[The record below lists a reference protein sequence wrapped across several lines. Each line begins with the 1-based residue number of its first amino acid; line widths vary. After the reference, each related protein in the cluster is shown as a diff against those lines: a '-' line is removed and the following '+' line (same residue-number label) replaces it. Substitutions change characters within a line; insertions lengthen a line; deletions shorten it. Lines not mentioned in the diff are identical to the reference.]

1 MAALQLGA
9 MLDGNRI
16 ADELWE
22 MVELAP
28 DAMLHRAILRINEV
42 GPPYDWVGVYLLN
55 EDLLI
60 LHSYIG
66 EHTECTR
73 IPVGEG
79 VCGIAVA
86 EARDINVP
94 DVEAF
99 KGYMACSFNAR
110 SEIVT
115 LIRDGPSPS
124 LWATSSGN
132 TSRRHASAAR
142 KAEGP
147 VGVTSW
153 IDLRAFKRPG
163 TTDQGWG
170 IAAHQQGRQAWG

>member
-115 LIRDGPSPS
+115 LIRDGERVLGLINIDSQTPSAFDEDDELALQTIAES
-124 LWATSSGN
+124 LGN
-132 TSRRHASAAR
+132 VLGQHL
-142 KAEGP
+142 P
-147 VGVTSW
+147 
-153 IDLRAFKRPG
+153 
-163 TTDQGWG
+163 
-170 IAAHQQGRQAWG
+170 